1 MTPTQAP
8 TQAPSETLAQTPSQ
22 TLSDRIAPRLLQ
34 GRLAFIT
41 GAGQGNGRMLA
52 QGLSHAGARV
62 IITDLNA
69 GGLDETAALVREAG
83 GEAHAFTLDVTQPEA
98 CHALAAQVRRDIG
111 CTDILI
117 NNAGIIIREGM
128 LSQHAASNW
137 HRTLDVNLNGTFNV
151 THALLPAITESK
163 GNIINIASIA
173 AYAGQGA
180 SLGYSPSKGAIKMF
194 TQSLAQ
200 ELAPLGVRVNALAPG
215 VIETPMTAPTRDN
228 PERLRTFMNR
238 IPLGRLGQ
246 TVDLVGPVIFLASD
260 MSRYVTGITLPVDGG
275 FLAV

>member
-1 MTPTQAP
+1 MALTDT
-8 TQAPSETLAQTPSQ
+8 
-22 TLSDRIAPRLLQ
+22 IAPRLLQ
-34 GRLAFIT
+34 GRLAFIS

-52 QGLSHAGARV
+52 LGLTHAGARV
-62 IITDLNA
+62 IVTDMNA
-69 GGLDETAALVREAG
+69 VSVNETAEVVKQAG
-83 GEAHAFTLDVTQPEA
+83 GEAFSFTLDVTSPEA
-98 CHALAAQVRRDIG
+98 CNTLAAQIKQNIG
-111 CTDILI
+111 CVDLLI

-128 LSQHAASNW
+128 LSPNAAANW
-137 HRTLDVNLNGTFNV
+137 QKTLDVNLNGTFNV
-151 THALLPAITESK
+151 THAFLPAVKESK
-163 GNIINIASIA
+163 GSIINIASIA

-215 VIETPMTAPTRDN
+215 VIETPMTAVTREN
-228 PERLRTFMNR
+228 PERLKTFMNR

-246 TVDLVGPVIFLASD
+246 TEDLVGPVIFLASD
-260 MSRYVTGITLPVDGG
+260 MSRYVTGITLAVDGG